1 MNRVFLLAALLG
13 TLPLTA
19 QAVKKTEPEKKPAE
33 NAAPAAQTEQDH
45 KIEVLSQEIEKLKA
59 GKDLFPAVKET
70 GKFGLGPAAS
80 KVYDVQQGVSIGGYG
95 EVLYQKYAQNNQ
107 SGTDVSNSNVDQFD
121 FVRAIVYFGY
131 KFNDKFVFNSEIEVE
146 HAKEISL
153 EFAYIDYLY
162 RPWLSFRAGK
172 ILLPMGLIN
181 ELHEPTVYLG
191 AKRPLTEQYII
202 PSTWAENG
210 IGVFGTVGDF
220 NYKAFVLNGFDAL
233 GTANGGSVTG
243 FNAESGLRE
252 GRQDGGEA
260 KSVSFAGV
268 ARADYAGIHGLLAG
282 VSGYYGKAG
291 QNFSSAVTT
300 WIADAH
306 VDFRYAGVLART
318 VMSYAKVYD
327 ISNLYAQQVAGGTV
341 SATSGA
347 IGSDLYGGYVE
358 LGYDVLHLF
367 KFDQELVAFGRFE
380 RLDTQYKQPSGFQ
393 RDGEVDRT
401 IYTFGMRYKPIIQ
414 IAAKAEYQVIRNGA
428 QTGVNQFNMSL
439 GYIF

>member
-1 MNRVFLLAALLG
+1 MTKWAMAIALLG
-13 TLPLTA
+13 AAALSA
-19 QAVKKTEPEKKPAE
+19 QENKPGDQSDKDKKT
-33 NAAPAAQTEQDH
+33 APQAQTEQDH

-95 EVLYQKYAQNNQ
+95 EMLYEKFAPTNQ
-107 SGTDVSNSNVDQFD
+107 SGTDVSNNKVDQLD

-191 AKRPLTEQYII
+191 AKRPMTEQFII
-202 PSTWAENG
+202 PSTWSENG
-210 IGVFGTVGDF
+210 AGVFGTVGDF
-220 NYKAFVLNGFDAL
+220 NYKAFVVNGFDAL
-233 GTANGGSVTG
+233 GKANGGSVDG
-243 FNAESGLRE
+243 FAAEKGLRD

-260 KSVSFAGV
+260 KAVSFAGV
-268 ARADYAGIHGLLAG
+268 ARADYAGVQGLLAG

-291 QNFSSAVTT
+291 QNFKSGVTT

-306 VDFRYAGVLART
+306 VDLRYAGFLART
-318 VMSYAKVYD
+318 VLAYSRVYD
-327 ISNLYAQQVAGGTV
+327 VTDLYNQQQTGGTLTA
-341 SATSGA
+341 SSSA
-347 IGSDLYGGYVE
+347 IGSDLYGGYAE
-358 LGYDVLHLF
+358 LGYNVLHLF
-367 KFDQELVAFGRFE
+367 KSDQELVAFGRFE
-380 RLDTQYKQPSGFQ
+380 RLDTQHQQPAGFQ
-393 RDGEVDRT
+393 RDGAADRT
-401 IYTFGMRYKPIIQ
+401 AYTFGLRYKPIIQ
-414 IAAKAEYQVIRNGA
+414 IAAKAEYQIIRNGA